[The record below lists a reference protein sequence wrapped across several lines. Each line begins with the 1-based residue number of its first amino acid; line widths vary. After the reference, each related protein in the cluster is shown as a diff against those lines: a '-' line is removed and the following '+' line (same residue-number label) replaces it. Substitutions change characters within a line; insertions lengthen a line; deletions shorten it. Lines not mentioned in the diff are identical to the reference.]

1 MAFGMFTYFMLS
13 GKFPDGIL
21 CLIYTF
27 QEHQEIVVDLV
38 EEEDA
43 GELVVDVEEEEV
55 EEAAVVR

>member
-1 MAFGMFTYFMLS
+1 MLS

-43 GELVVDVEEEEV
+43 GELVVDVEEEEEV